1 MTKIKYNDFDIK
13 KLSLGKAIPI
23 KSENKITGY
32 FIPIHGP
39 KTVGT
44 KVDSVFFQ
52 TPLLNTKFEKAKYS
66 DKNTQMILSIS
77 NIEAL
82 VVSEIIA
89 HKTEIFT
96 KKVPSDNII
105 KKNFKNIVNT
115 ADQTVRFPFDLPN
128 GENIVSFGIRGIIL
142 QGNTICLDLTL
153 IDVHTL
159 NNSKPLEVLGMS
171 EDSENDTDSE
181 FSENFEFDD

>member
-82 VVSEIIA
+82 VCSLASAINPYEA
-89 HKTEIFT
+89 R
-96 KKVPSDNII
+96 S
-105 KKNFKNIVNT
+105 
-115 ADQTVRFPFDLPN
+115 
-128 GENIVSFGIRGIIL
+128 
-142 QGNTICLDLTL
+142 
-153 IDVHTL
+153 
-159 NNSKPLEVLGMS
+159 VLGSVVPLREGEYFIPGSWPDRDGALRYINELLAIEEVMES
-171 EDSENDTDSE
+171 
-181 FSENFEFDD
+181 

>member
-1 MTKIKYNDFDIK
+1 
-13 KLSLGKAIPI
+13 
-23 KSENKITGY
+23 
-32 FIPIHGP
+32 
-39 KTVGT
+39 
-44 KVDSVFFQ
+44 
-52 TPLLNTKFEKAKYS
+52 
-66 DKNTQMILSIS
+66 MILSIS